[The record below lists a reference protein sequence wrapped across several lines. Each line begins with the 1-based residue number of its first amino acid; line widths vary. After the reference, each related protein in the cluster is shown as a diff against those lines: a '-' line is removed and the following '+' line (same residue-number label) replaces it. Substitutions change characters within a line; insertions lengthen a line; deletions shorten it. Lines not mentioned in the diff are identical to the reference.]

1 VTYRLSRRAKSHLD
15 EIWEYIA
22 ADSVDAADQ
31 TVTRLVGAI
40 EQLVQFP
47 RSARAGLV
55 EGTRELVI
63 APYRIT
69 YKIES
74 DLIYIVSV
82 IHGKRER

>member
-1 VTYRLSRRAKSHLD
+1 MTYKLSRRADTDLLD
-15 EIWEYIA
+15 IEEYISQDNPA
-22 ADSVDAADQ
+22 AAEEVLGRIYA
-31 TVTRLVGAI
+31 GI

-47 RSARAGLV
+47 RSARPGLV

-63 APYRIT
+63 TPYRIT
-69 YKIES
+69 YKIDG